1 MCGGGGPSM
10 PEMPK
15 PQPLPEAP
23 PPAPAPPPMVTP
35 EAPTPPPV
43 TVPQGD
49 ADAVKVKKR
58 RTKRQELQQKSQG
71 ANALRIPLNTGGSTG
86 KASGLNIPK

>member
-1 MCGGGGPSM
+1 MCSGGAPKM
-10 PEMPK
+10 PEMPE
-15 PQPLPEAP
+15 PQPLPTAPPTPPAP
-23 PPAPAPPPMVTP
+23 PPMEVPEAPAPPPT
-35 EAPTPPPV
+35 

-58 RTKRQELQQKSQG
+58 KSKRQELQQKSQG